1 MLPASTP
8 PNAIVYSSGSIRI
21 AGMVRAAILIDVI
34 GVLAVWGA
42 ALWLIPLVLVP
53 V

>member
-8 PNAIVYSSGSIRI
+8 PNAIVYGSGSIRI
-21 AGMVRAAILIDVI
+21 ADMVRAAILIDVI
-34 GVLAVWGA
+34 GVLIVWGA

-53 V
+53 A